1 MEAGRRRK
9 VYATPAWGTGWRMPE
24 ASGAR
29 EREREEAS
37 PPLPARSGLSLAEAI
52 RRSQHH
58 MHPSLPARRRGFVP
72 FQLGFDSGLLHF
84 MTHSKSTNLVE
95 TQFPV

>member
-1 MEAGRRRK
+1 
-9 VYATPAWGTGWRMPE
+9 
-24 ASGAR
+24 
-29 EREREEAS
+29 
-37 PPLPARSGLSLAEAI
+37 
-52 RRSQHH
+52 

-95 TQFPV
+95 TQVPV